1 MGPGEATCF
10 KLTKGTPRVLAQTS
24 EDCSEDWSSTIS
36 ATAQDGD
43 ELIVAIDIVGMERL
57 VI

>member
-1 MGPGEATCF
+1 M
-10 KLTKGTPRVLAQTS
+10 VLAQTS

-43 ELIVAIDIVGMERL
+43 ELIVAIDSVGMERL